1 MNLEI
6 LNMKQAVQKAE
17 ENGVHLSEYT
27 LRRAIR
33 SGQLPCRIVGRTYL
47 ISWDNLVR
55 WLNCE
60 DGCDNSEG
68 QNKA

>member
-1 MNLEI
+1 MSLDI
-6 LNMKQAVQKAE
+6 VNMKEAVQRAA
-17 ENGVHLSEYT
+17 NCGIHLTEYT

-47 ISWDNLVR
+47 IAWDNLVR

-60 DGCDNSEG
+60 DMEPDSAE
-68 QNKA
+68 

>member
-60 DGCDNSEG
+60 DGCDNAEG

>member
-17 ENGVHLSEYT
+17 ENGIHLSEYT

-60 DGCDNSEG
+60 DGCDNAEG
-68 QNKA
+68 RNKA